1 MTLQRRRSDLPRD
14 LGLLYGALLTPRAR
28 RRVLRTRVLD
38 AHMTACIVISSVLLV
53 GCALVAVLDER
64 RWRQFERRQRL
75 TGLRG
80 VRP

>member
-1 MTLQRRRSDLPRD
+1 MVAP
-14 LGLLYGALLTPRAR
+14 
-28 RRVLRTRVLD
+28 V
-38 AHMTACIVISSVLLV
+38 TACIVISSVLLV

-80 VRP
+80 VWP